1 MQVGQQFRLPDL
13 NIPSQVGPTSQRDD
27 VKLKAASAEL
37 MEDVIEYNGVGG
49 VGGRKQAEVIRSANP
64 AGRR

>member
-1 MQVGQQFRLPDL
+1 L